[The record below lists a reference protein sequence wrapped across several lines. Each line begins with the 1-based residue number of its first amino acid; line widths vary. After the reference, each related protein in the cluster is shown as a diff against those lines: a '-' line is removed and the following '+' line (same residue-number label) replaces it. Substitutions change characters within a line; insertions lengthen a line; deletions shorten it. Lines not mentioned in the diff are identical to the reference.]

1 MAADIDISSRPWLQ
15 FYEPGVPYTLEY
27 PPIAVPELLDQSAAR
42 FPDHPATMFFGARLT
57 YRTLKELSD
66 RFAAALVRL
75 GIRPGDR
82 VSMHLPNCPQF
93 LIAYYGILKAGGIA
107 V

>member
-1 MAADIDISSRPWLQ
+1 MTGDSLTDRPWLR
-15 FYEPGVPYTLEY
+15 FYEPGVPHTLEY
-27 PPIAVPELLDQSAAR
+27 PAIAVQDFLDQSAAR
-42 FPDHPATMFFGARLT
+42 FPDRTATVFFGARLT